1 MAAVGRFHTVFH
13 KIEPAPL
20 SSSHSLT
27 STLGNAL
34 SMQCSEEENSSNIFF
49 FFLSMD
55 GENRVIY
62 FFLG

>member
-13 KIEPAPL
+13 KIEPL

-34 SMQCSEEENSSNIFF
+34 SIQCSEEENSSNIVFSF
-49 FFLSMD
+49 C
-55 GENRVIY
+55 
-62 FFLG
+62 